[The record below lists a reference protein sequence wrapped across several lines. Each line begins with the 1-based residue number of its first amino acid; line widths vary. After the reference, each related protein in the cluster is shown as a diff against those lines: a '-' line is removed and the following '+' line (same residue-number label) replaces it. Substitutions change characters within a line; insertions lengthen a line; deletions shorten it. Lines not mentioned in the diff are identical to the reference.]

1 LTCQHSKLSPALIT
15 RISGLKVYFRIRET
29 RWSPRCGNEVYNWG
43 IRMSGRIY
51 DNERYTGEVQVDIDP
66 DDYYSDW
73 RHLDYDSAPQH
84 LGSFHFVREYGS
96 FWF

>member
-1 LTCQHSKLSPALIT
+1 
-15 RISGLKVYFRIRET
+15 
-29 RWSPRCGNEVYNWG
+29 
-43 IRMSGRIY
+43 MSGRIY